1 MKKALS
7 AILFVAML
15 SVLCSCSK
23 TEKRYTATSFDYFD
37 TVTNIV
43 GYAATGEEFEKTKN
57 HIFSELEKYHRL
69 YDIYNS
75 YDGIANIKTING
87 SRNPVKVDGDIINL
101 IEYGKNIYSLTD
113 GKTNI
118 AMGAVLSIWHDCRE
132 DGTRLPERKELLYA
146 SEHCNP
152 DDIVIDKASGT
163 VFLSDEEMSIDV
175 GALAKGY
182 AAEMVAA
189 SLRKKGI
196 SGYLISIGGNVCA
209 VGAKPDGKQWTVGI
223 EDPFGEGFSETV
235 GVCGMSVVTSG
246 SYQRYF
252 ELDGVRY
259 HHIIDPDT
267 LMPANNFVSVTVI
280 ADNSAFAD
288 ALSTALFNMDI
299 DKGKALVASIENTY
313 AMWVT
318 QDGEKIYSQGFEGFV
333 SKAAK

>member
-7 AILFVAML
+7 AVLLIASLIG
-15 SVLCSCSK
+15 LCSCAK
-23 TEKRYTATSFDYFD
+23 TEKRYTATSFEYFD

-43 GYAATGEEFEKTKN
+43 GYAASGEEFDNTKN
-57 HIFSELEKYHRL
+57 YIFSELEKYHNL
-69 YDIYNS
+69 YDIYNLH
-75 YDGIANIKTING
+75 DGIANIKTINE
-87 SRNPVKVDGDIINL
+87 SRSPVKVDGDIINL

-118 AMGAVLSIWHDCRE
+118 AMGAVLSIWRDCRE
-132 DGTRLPERKELLYA
+132 DGTHLPEMSELISA

-163 VFLSDEEMSIDV
+163 VFLSDEKMSLDV
-175 GALAKGY
+175 GAIAKGY
-182 AAEMVAA
+182 AAEMIAE
-189 SLRKKGI
+189 SLREKGI

-209 VGAKPDGKQWTVGI
+209 IGAKPDGKQWTVGI
-223 EDPFGEGFSETV
+223 EDPFGDGFCETV
-235 GVCGMSVVTSG
+235 SVCDVSVVTSG

-267 LMPANNFVSVTVI
+267 LFPENRFVSVTVI
-280 ADNSAFAD
+280 SGNSALAD
-288 ALSTALFNMDI
+288 ALSTALFNMNI
-299 DKGKALVASIENTY
+299 EQGKALVASLEDTH

-318 QDGEKIYSQGFEGFV
+318 ADGEKLCSDGFKEFI
-333 SKAAK
+333 KDN

>member
-7 AILFVAML
+7 AILLVAML

-43 GYAATGEEFEKTKN
+43 GYAVSEEEFDNTKN
-57 HIFSELEKYHRL
+57 YIFSELEKYHRL

-75 YDGIANIKTING
+75 YDGIANIKTINE
-87 SRNPVKVDGDIINL
+87 SRSPVKVDGDIINL

-132 DGTRLPERKELLYA
+132 DGTHLPEMSELISA

-163 VFLSDEEMSIDV
+163 VFLSDEEMSLDV
-175 GALAKGY
+175 GAIAKGY
-182 AAEMVAA
+182 AAEMIAE
-189 SLRKKGI
+189 SLREKGI

-223 EDPFGEGFSETV
+223 EDPFGDGFCETV
-235 GVCGMSVVTSG
+235 GVRDVSVVTSG
-246 SYQRYF
+246 SYQRYC

-259 HHIIDPDT
+259 HHIIDSDT
-267 LMPANNFVSVTVI
+267 LFPENRFVSVTVI
-280 ADNSAFAD
+280 SGNSALAD
-288 ALSTALFNMDI
+288 ALSTALFNMNI
-299 DKGKALVASIENTY
+299 EQGKALVASLEDTH
-313 AMWVT
+313 AMWLT
-318 QDGEKIYSQGFEGFV
+318 ADGEKLCSDGFKEFI
-333 SKAAK
+333 KDN

>member
-7 AILFVAML
+7 AVLLIASLIG
-15 SVLCSCSK
+15 LCSCAK
-23 TEKRYTATSFDYFD
+23 TEKRYTATSFEYFD

-43 GYAATGEEFEKTKN
+43 GYAASEEEFDNTKN
-57 HIFSELEKYHRL
+57 YIFSELEKYHRL

-75 YDGIANIKTING
+75 YDGIANIKTINE
-87 SRNPVKVDGDIINL
+87 SRSPVKVDGAIINL

-182 AAEMVAA
+182 VAEMVAA

-223 EDPFGEGFSETV
+223 EDPFGDGFCETV
-235 GVCGMSVVTSG
+235 GVRDVSVVTSG

-267 LMPANNFVSVTVI
+267 LFPENRFVSVTVI
-280 ADNSAFAD
+280 SGNSALAD
-288 ALSTALFNMDI
+288 ALSTALFNMNI
-299 DKGKALVASIENTY
+299 EQGKALVASLEDTH
-313 AMWVT
+313 AMWLT
-318 QDGEKIYSQGFEGFV
+318 ADGEKLCSDGFKEFI
-333 SKAAK
+333 KDN

>member
-7 AILFVAML
+7 AVLLIASLIG
-15 SVLCSCSK
+15 LCSCAK
-23 TEKRYTATSFDYFD
+23 TEKRYTATSFEYFD

-43 GYAATGEEFEKTKN
+43 GYAASGEEFDNTKN
-57 HIFSELEKYHRL
+57 YIFSELEKYHNL
-69 YDIYNS
+69 YDIYNLH
-75 YDGIANIKTING
+75 DGIANIKTINE
-87 SRNPVKVDGDIINL
+87 SRSPVKVDGDIINL

-118 AMGAVLSIWHDCRE
+118 AMGAVLSIWRDCRE
-132 DGTRLPERKELLYA
+132 DGTRLPEMSELISA

-152 DDIVIDKASGT
+152 DDIITDRKNRT
-163 VFLSDEEMSIDV
+163 VFLADEKMSLDV
-175 GALAKGY
+175 GAIAKGY
-182 AAEMVAA
+182 AAEMIAE
-189 SLRKKGI
+189 SLREKGI

-223 EDPFGEGFSETV
+223 EDPSGEGFSEIV
-235 GVCGMSVVTSG
+235 GVCDMSVVTSG

-267 LMPANNFVSVTVI
+267 LFPENRFVSVTVI
-280 ADNSAFAD
+280 SGNSALAD
-288 ALSTALFNMDI
+288 ALSTALFNMNI
-299 DKGKALVASIENTY
+299 EQGKALVASLEDTH

-318 QDGEKIYSQGFEGFV
+318 ANGEKLCSDGFKEFI
-333 SKAAK
+333 KDN

>member
-7 AILFVAML
+7 AVLLIAFLIG
-15 SVLCSCSK
+15 LCSCAK
-23 TEKRYTATSFDYFD
+23 TEKRYTATSFEYFD

-43 GYAATGEEFEKTKN
+43 GYAASEEEFDNTKN
-57 HIFSELEKYHRL
+57 YIFSELEKYHRL

-87 SRNPVKVDGDIINL
+87 SRSPVKVDGDIINL

-175 GALAKGY
+175 GALAKGH
-182 AAEMVAA
+182 AAEMIAE
-189 SLRKKGI
+189 SLREKGI

-223 EDPFGEGFSETV
+223 EDPFGDGFCETV
-235 GVCGMSVVTSG
+235 GVCDVSVVTSG

-267 LMPANNFVSVTVI
+267 LFPENRFVSVTVI
-280 ADNSAFAD
+280 SGNSALAD
-288 ALSTALFNMDI
+288 ALSTALFNMNI
-299 DKGKALVASIENTY
+299 EQGKALVASLEDTH
-313 AMWVT
+313 AMWLT
-318 QDGEKIYSQGFEGFV
+318 ADGEKLCSDGFKEFI
-333 SKAAK
+333 KDN

>member
-7 AILFVAML
+7 AVLLIASLIG
-15 SVLCSCSK
+15 LCSCAK
-23 TEKRYTATSFDYFD
+23 TEKRYTATSFEYFD

-43 GYAATGEEFEKTKN
+43 GYAASEEEFDNTKN
-57 HIFSELEKYHRL
+57 HIFSELEKYHNL
-69 YDIYNS
+69 YDIYNL

-87 SRNPVKVDGDIINL
+87 SRSPVKVDGDIINL

-113 GKTNI
+113 GRTNI

-132 DGTRLPERKELLYA
+132 DGTHLPEMSELISA

-152 DDIVIDKASGT
+152 DDIITDRKNRT
-163 VFLSDEEMSIDV
+163 VFLADEEMSLDV
-175 GALAKGY
+175 GAIAKGY
-182 AAEMVAA
+182 AAEMIAE
-189 SLRKKGI
+189 SLREKGI

-223 EDPFGEGFSETV
+223 EDPFGDGFCETV
-235 GVCGMSVVTSG
+235 GVCDVSVVTSG

-267 LMPANNFVSVTVI
+267 LFPENRFVSVTVI
-280 ADNSAFAD
+280 SGNSALAD
-288 ALSTALFNMDI
+288 ALSTALFNMNI
-299 DKGKALVASIENTY
+299 EQGKALVASLEDTH
-313 AMWVT
+313 AMWLT
-318 QDGEKIYSQGFEGFV
+318 ADGEKLCSDGFKEFI
-333 SKAAK
+333 KDN

>member
-7 AILFVAML
+7 AVLLIAFLIG
-15 SVLCSCSK
+15 LCSCAK
-23 TEKRYTATSFDYFD
+23 TEKRYTATSFEYFD

-43 GYAATGEEFEKTKN
+43 GYAASEEEFDNTKN

-75 YDGIANIKTING
+75 YDGIANIKTINE
-87 SRNPVKVDGDIINL
+87 SRSPVKVDGDIINL
-101 IEYGKNIYSLTD
+101 IEYGKNIYYLTD
-113 GKTNI
+113 GRTNI

-182 AAEMVAA
+182 AAEMIAE
-189 SLRKKGI
+189 SLREKGI

-223 EDPFGEGFSETV
+223 EDPFGDGFCETV
-235 GVCGMSVVTSG
+235 GVCDVSVVTSG

-267 LMPANNFVSVTVI
+267 LFPENRFVSVTVI
-280 ADNSAFAD
+280 SGNSALAD
-288 ALSTALFNMDI
+288 ALSTALFNMNI
-299 DKGKALVASIENTY
+299 EQGKALVASLEDTH
-313 AMWVT
+313 AMWLT
-318 QDGEKIYSQGFEGFV
+318 ADGEKLCSDGFKEFI
-333 SKAAK
+333 KDN

>member
-7 AILFVAML
+7 AVLLIASLIG
-15 SVLCSCSK
+15 LCSCAK
-23 TEKRYTATSFDYFD
+23 TEKRYTATSFEYFD

-43 GYAATGEEFEKTKN
+43 GYAASEEEFDNTKN
-57 HIFSELEKYHRL
+57 YIFSELEKYHNL
-69 YDIYNS
+69 YDIYNL
-75 YDGIANIKTING
+75 YDGIANIKTINE
-87 SRNPVKVDGDIINL
+87 SRSPVKVDGDIINL

-132 DGTRLPERKELLYA
+132 DGTHLPKMSELISA

-223 EDPFGEGFSETV
+223 EDPFGDGFCETV
-235 GVCGMSVVTSG
+235 GVRDVSVVTSG

-267 LMPANNFVSVTVI
+267 LFPENRFVSVTVI
-280 ADNSAFAD
+280 SGNSALAD
-288 ALSTALFNMDI
+288 ALSTALFNMNI
-299 DKGKALVASIENTY
+299 EQGKALVASLEDTH
-313 AMWVT
+313 AMWLT
-318 QDGEKIYSQGFEGFV
+318 ADGEKLCSDGFKEFI
-333 SKAAK
+333 KDN

>member
-7 AILFVAML
+7 AVLLIASLIG
-15 SVLCSCSK
+15 LCSCAK
-23 TEKRYTATSFDYFD
+23 TEKRYTATSFEYFD

-43 GYAATGEEFEKTKN
+43 GYAASEEEFDNTKN
-57 HIFSELEKYHRL
+57 YIFSELEKYHNL
-69 YDIYNS
+69 YDIYNL
-75 YDGIANIKTING
+75 YDGIANIKTINE
-87 SRNPVKVDGDIINL
+87 SRSPVKVDGDIINL

-182 AAEMVAA
+182 AAEMIAE
-189 SLRKKGI
+189 SLREKGI

-223 EDPFGEGFSETV
+223 EDPFGDGFCV
-235 GVCGMSVVTSG
+235 GCHE
-246 SYQRYF
+246 RF
-252 ELDGVRY
+252 IPE
-259 HHIIDPDT
+259 I
-267 LMPANNFVSVTVI
+267 F
-280 ADNSAFAD
+280 
-288 ALSTALFNMDI
+288 
-299 DKGKALVASIENTY
+299 
-313 AMWVT
+313 
-318 QDGEKIYSQGFEGFV
+318 
-333 SKAAK
+333 

>member
-7 AILFVAML
+7 AVLLIASLIG
-15 SVLCSCSK
+15 LCSCAK
-23 TEKRYTATSFDYFD
+23 TEKRYTATSFEYFD

-43 GYAATGEEFEKTKN
+43 GYAVSEEEFDNTKN
-57 HIFSELEKYHRL
+57 YIFSELEKYHNL
-69 YDIYNS
+69 YDIYNL

-87 SRNPVKVDGDIINL
+87 SRSPVKVDGDIINL

-152 DDIVIDKASGT
+152 DDIITDRKNRT
-163 VFLSDEEMSIDV
+163 VFLADEKMSLDV
-175 GALAKGY
+175 GAIAKGY
-182 AAEMVAA
+182 AAEMIAE
-189 SLRKKGI
+189 SLREKGI

-223 EDPFGEGFSETV
+223 EDPFGDGFCETV
-235 GVCGMSVVTSG
+235 GVCDVSVVTSG

-267 LMPANNFVSVTVI
+267 LFPENRFVSVTVI
-280 ADNSAFAD
+280 SGNSALAD
-288 ALSTALFNMDI
+288 ALSTALFNMNI
-299 DKGKALVASIENTY
+299 EQGKALIASLEDTH
-313 AMWVT
+313 AMWLT
-318 QDGEKIYSQGFEGFV
+318 ADGEKLCSDGFKEFI
-333 SKAAK
+333 KDN

>member
-7 AILFVAML
+7 AVLLIAFLIG
-15 SVLCSCSK
+15 LCSCAK
-23 TEKRYTATSFDYFD
+23 TEKRYTATSFEYFD

-43 GYAATGEEFEKTKN
+43 GYAASEEEFDNTKN
-57 HIFSELEKYHRL
+57 YIFSELEKYHRL

-75 YDGIANIKTING
+75 YDGIANIKTINE
-87 SRNPVKVDGDIINL
+87 SRSPVKVDGDIINL

-182 AAEMVAA
+182 AAEMIAE
-189 SLRKKGI
+189 SLREKGI

-209 VGAKPDGKQWTVGI
+209 VGGKPDGKQWTVGI
-223 EDPFGEGFSETV
+223 EDPFGDGFCETV
-235 GVCGMSVVTSG
+235 GVCDVSVVTSG

-267 LMPANNFVSVTVI
+267 LFPENRFVSVTVI
-280 ADNSAFAD
+280 SGNSALAD
-288 ALSTALFNMDI
+288 ALSTALFNMNI
-299 DKGKALVASIENTY
+299 EQGKALVASLEDTH
-313 AMWVT
+313 AMWLT
-318 QDGEKIYSQGFEGFV
+318 ADGEKLCSDGFKEFI
-333 SKAAK
+333 KDN

>member
-7 AILFVAML
+7 AVLLIAFLIG
-15 SVLCSCSK
+15 LCSCAK
-23 TEKRYTATSFDYFD
+23 TEKRYTATSFEYFD

-43 GYAATGEEFEKTKN
+43 GYAASEEEFDNTKN

-75 YDGIANIKTING
+75 YDGIANIKTINE
-87 SRNPVKVDGDIINL
+87 SRSPVKVDGDIINL

-182 AAEMVAA
+182 AAEMIAE
-189 SLRKKGI
+189 SLREKGI

-223 EDPFGEGFSETV
+223 EDPFGDGFCETV
-235 GVCGMSVVTSG
+235 GVCDVSVVTSG

-267 LMPANNFVSVTVI
+267 LFPENRFVSVTVI
-280 ADNSAFAD
+280 SGNSALAD
-288 ALSTALFNMDI
+288 ALSTALFNMNI
-299 DKGKALVASIENTY
+299 EQGKALVASLEDTH
-313 AMWVT
+313 AMWLT
-318 QDGEKIYSQGFEGFV
+318 ADGEKLCSDGFKEFI
-333 SKAAK
+333 KDN

>member
-7 AILFVAML
+7 AVLLIAFLIG
-15 SVLCSCSK
+15 LCSCAK
-23 TEKRYTATSFDYFD
+23 TEKRYTATSFEYFD

-43 GYAATGEEFEKTKN
+43 GYAASEEEFDNTKN

-75 YDGIANIKTING
+75 YDGIANIKTINE
-87 SRNPVKVDGDIINL
+87 SRSPVKVDGDIINL

-182 AAEMVAA
+182 AAEMIAE
-189 SLRKKGI
+189 SLREKGI

-223 EDPFGEGFSETV
+223 EDPFGDGFCETV
-235 GVCGMSVVTSG
+235 GVRDVSVVTSG

-267 LMPANNFVSVTVI
+267 LFPENRFVSVTVI
-280 ADNSAFAD
+280 SGNSALAD
-288 ALSTALFNMDI
+288 ALSTALFNMNI
-299 DKGKALVASIENTY
+299 EQGKALVASLEDTH
-313 AMWVT
+313 AMWLT
-318 QDGEKIYSQGFEGFV
+318 ADGEKLCSDGFKEFI
-333 SKAAK
+333 KDN

>member
-7 AILFVAML
+7 AVLLIAFLIG
-15 SVLCSCSK
+15 LCSCAK

-43 GYAATGEEFEKTKN
+43 GYAASEEEFDNTKN

-75 YDGIANIKTING
+75 YDGIANIKTINE
-87 SRNPVKVDGDIINL
+87 SRSPVKVDGDIINL

-132 DGTRLPERKELLYA
+132 DGTHLPKMSELISA

-223 EDPFGEGFSETV
+223 EDPFGDGFCETV
-235 GVCGMSVVTSG
+235 GVCDVSVVTSG

-267 LMPANNFVSVTVI
+267 LFPENRFVSVTVI
-280 ADNSAFAD
+280 SGNSALAD
-288 ALSTALFNMDI
+288 ALSTALFNMNI
-299 DKGKALVASIENTY
+299 EQGKALVASLEDTH
-313 AMWVT
+313 AMWLT
-318 QDGEKIYSQGFEGFV
+318 ADGEKLCSDGFKEFI
-333 SKAAK
+333 KDN

>member
-7 AILFVAML
+7 AVLLIASLIG
-15 SVLCSCSK
+15 LCSCAK
-23 TEKRYTATSFDYFD
+23 TEKRYTATSFEYFD

-43 GYAATGEEFEKTKN
+43 GYAASEEEFDNTKN
-57 HIFSELEKYHRL
+57 YIFSELEKYHRL

-75 YDGIANIKTING
+75 YDGIANIKTINE
-87 SRNPVKVDGDIINL
+87 SRSPVKVDGDIINL

-182 AAEMVAA
+182 AAEMIAE
-189 SLRKKGI
+189 SLREKGI

-223 EDPFGEGFSETV
+223 EDPFGDGFCETV
-235 GVCGMSVVTSG
+235 GVCDVSVVTSG

-267 LMPANNFVSVTVI
+267 LFPENRFVSVTVI
-280 ADNSAFAD
+280 SGNSALAD
-288 ALSTALFNMDI
+288 ALSTALFNMNI
-299 DKGKALVASIENTY
+299 EQGKALVASLEDTH
-313 AMWVT
+313 AMWLT
-318 QDGEKIYSQGFEGFV
+318 ADGEKLCSDGFKKFI
-333 SKAAK
+333 KDN

>member
-7 AILFVAML
+7 AVLLIAFLIG
-15 SVLCSCSK
+15 LCSCAK
-23 TEKRYTATSFDYFD
+23 TEKRYTATSFEYFD

-43 GYAATGEEFEKTKN
+43 GYAASEEEFDNTKN
-57 HIFSELEKYHRL
+57 YIFSELEKYHRL

-75 YDGIANIKTING
+75 YDGIANIKTINE
-87 SRNPVKVDGDIINL
+87 SRSPVKVDGDIINL

-182 AAEMVAA
+182 AAEMIAE
-189 SLRKKGI
+189 SLREKGI

-223 EDPFGEGFSETV
+223 EDPFGDGFCETV
-235 GVCGMSVVTSG
+235 GVCDVSVVTSG

-267 LMPANNFVSVTVI
+267 LFPENRFVSVTVI
-280 ADNSAFAD
+280 SGNSALAD
-288 ALSTALFNMDI
+288 ALSTALFNMNI
-299 DKGKALVASIENTY
+299 EQGKALVASLEDTH
-313 AMWVT
+313 AMWLT
-318 QDGEKIYSQGFEGFV
+318 ADGEKLCSDGFKEFI
-333 SKAAK
+333 KDN

>member
-7 AILFVAML
+7 AVLLIAFLIG
-15 SVLCSCSK
+15 LCSCAK
-23 TEKRYTATSFDYFD
+23 TEKRYTATSFEYFD

-43 GYAATGEEFEKTKN
+43 GYAASEEEFDNTKN
-57 HIFSELEKYHRL
+57 YIFSELEKYHRL

-75 YDGIANIKTING
+75 YDGIANIKTINE
-87 SRNPVKVDGDIINL
+87 SRSPVKVDGDIINL

-132 DGTRLPERKELLYA
+132 DGTHLPEMSELISA

-175 GALAKGY
+175 GALAKGC

-223 EDPFGEGFSETV
+223 EDPFGDGFCETV
-235 GVCGMSVVTSG
+235 GVCDVSVVTSG

-267 LMPANNFVSVTVI
+267 LFPENRFVSVTVI
-280 ADNSAFAD
+280 SGNSALAD
-288 ALSTALFNMDI
+288 ALSTALFNMNI
-299 DKGKALVASIENTY
+299 EQGKALVASLEDTH
-313 AMWVT
+313 AMWLT
-318 QDGEKIYSQGFEGFV
+318 ADGEKLCSDGFKEFI
-333 SKAAK
+333 KDN